1 MLQTRVRLPYNV
13 DMDLEKFF
21 DTVNQ
26 SKFIEIL
33 SRDIKDGRRPLNGML
48 GVGEVGR

>member
-1 MLQTRVRLPYNV
+1 MKNSLIFSWSRSGGVFYYFY
-13 DMDLEKFF
+13 MDLEKFF

-33 SRDIKDGRRPLNGML
+33 SRKGGL
-48 GVGEVGR
+48 